1 LTDNKKSHAKVP
13 LQFFDFKGLTFKVHP
28 EIDKQEWNK
37 NKIIQSKNSSS
48 EDYSA
53 EGISTQTKLDVL
65 RYRYTSKSETDL
77 PFTINVFNSKKQG
90 KNVITMEVEYN
101 KN

>member
-37 NKIIQSKNSSS
+37 NKII
-48 EDYSA
+48 
-53 EGISTQTKLDVL
+53 
-65 RYRYTSKSETDL
+65 
-77 PFTINVFNSKKQG
+77 
-90 KNVITMEVEYN
+90 
-101 KN
+101 